1 MKEEQSN
8 KFHNSNVCNFADK
21 ILFGS
26 YPMLEM
32 FRNTK
37 ENDVIKCPCCIDG
50 NIHAVDILFIYKTS
64 LATHW
69 PVVGQCDTCASKFT
83 SHELR
88 KKYMDILTKH
98 ISMNC
103 DINITELY
111 DTVENILSADC
122 LFPLPQPLPKYM
134 ATKKK
139 AEFVTK
145 IREIIVYYTTQNGC
159 PKPILDENDSI
170 YILSVMYLDIAVE
183 LTHEHRAKV
192 SGCFC

>member
-37 ENDVIKCPCCIDG
+37 EHDVIKCPCCIDG
-50 NIHAVDILFIYKTS
+50 NIHAVDIFFMYKTS

-103 DINITELY
+103 DISITELY
-111 DTVENILSADC
+111 DTVEKILSADF

-134 ATKKK
+134 S
-139 AEFVTK
+139 FL
-145 IREIIVYYTTQNGC
+145 YWFNTTV
-159 PKPILDENDSI
+159 KE
-170 YILSVMYLDIAVE
+170 YWRY
-183 LTHEHRAKV
+183 
-192 SGCFC
+192 